1 MGSEGSADEYS
12 LDFRR
17 RPYGGYHARKDN
29 HVSYMPDE
37 GGRPIRLDSFP
48 EGQFCSH
55 VSKGAQE
62 RRSKI
67 GATSTPTKSFRT
79 GQKRTREARSFPCRP
94 RVPEFECGTTFLG
107 LYERQSGSGRQR
119 DNAFELCI
127 GTESIA
133 PLASNLSDRSCH
145 ALAEADGQP
154 ITDLAGGECPEPDS
168 ATVSWLARA
177 VPRPCNGRCRPHG
190 AADCLLPSRT
200 RSPAISITGGRRHI
214 VPVRIGSTGCGND
227 RAAQEIGERERE
239 CSAVGRWTQRI
250 SDSVWYGV
258 TCRSVNR

>member
-1 MGSEGSADEYS
+1 MEGTT
-12 LDFRR
+12 
-17 RPYGGYHARKDN
+17 P
-29 HVSYMPDE
+29 
-37 GGRPIRLDSFP
+37 GRTIT
-48 EGQFCSH
+48 SH
-55 VSKGAQE
+55 
-62 RRSKI
+62 
-67 GATSTPTKSFRT
+67 TC
-79 GQKRTREARSFPCRP
+79 RTRVDDLFGSTLSQEASSVVTFRKVLRSEDPKSEQPVLRP
-94 RVPEFECGTTFLG
+94 NPFGPARREREKPDRFHADPVSLNSNRGTTFLG

-119 DNAFELCI
+119 DKSFELCV

-168 ATVSWLARA
+168 AMVSWLARA
-177 VPRPCNGRCRPHG
+177 VPRPGNGRCRPHG

-200 RSPAISITGGRRHI
+200 RSPSISITGGRRHI

-250 SDSVWYGV
+250 SDSVWHVV
-258 TCRSVNR
+258 TCRSVNRQLPSHRGGSNGRSTDPTP